1 MTLLAT
7 RHAEF
12 SVIDVALPGRAPE
25 SAGIVVRD
33 PSSGDFRVKFRR
45 DWDAF
50 AGEEAEV
57 LELLAEDFTSKLNER
72 NGGDWLAF
80 CEEHFSHTIR
90 VTDRQQVLSA
100 DLDRTADRLYKQYVR
115 PRVRPFVTHLPLYS
129 ARAAATKF
137 VDNEEIHEEAWVEAP
152 ENLRLTPDLFLAHVV
167 GRSMEP
173 RIPDGSICLFRRY
186 QGGTR
191 QGKWWLIERLDVA
204 DQYTIKRYTSKTDP
218 SEEGWRHTRIRLEP
232 LNPEFDAWDL
242 DSDDSFRTI
251 GEFIRVFSVP
261 DNENPGER

>member
-1 MTLLAT
+1 MTLVAT
-7 RHAEF
+7 RNAEY
-12 SVIDVALPGRAPE
+12 SLIDVALPGRAPE
-25 SAGIVVRD
+25 TAGVVVRD
-33 PSSGDFRVKFRR
+33 PSSGDFRIRFRR

-50 AGEEAEV
+50 AGDEAEV
-57 LELLAEDFTSKLNER
+57 LELLAAEFAERLSDRQGPDF
-72 NGGDWLAF
+72 LAL
-80 CEEHFSHTIR
+80 CEEQFSHTLRI
-90 VTDRQQVLSA
+90 TDRQPVLSA
-100 DLDRTADRLYKQYVR
+100 DLDRTAERLYKQYIRPQVR
-115 PRVRPFVTHLPLYS
+115 PYVTHLPLYS

-204 DQYTIKRYTSKTDP
+204 DQYTIKRYTRRTVET
-218 SEEGWRHTRIRLEP
+218 EEGWHHTRIRLEP
-232 LNPEFDAWDL
+232 LNPEFEAWDL
-242 DSDDSFRTI
+242 DSEDSFRTI
-251 GEFIRVFSVP
+251 GEFVRVFST
-261 DNENPGER
+261 PGSEEEDE